1 MKSEYH
7 IMLNLEQFASVS
19 VITREGPTNYLK
31 LTKQPTLFSHIFVL
45 YLNRKHIYL
54 AAKAENINVS

>member
-7 IMLNLEQFASVS
+7 IMLNLEQFARVS
-19 VITREGPTNYLK
+19 VITREGPINYLK
-31 LTKQPTLFSHIFVL
+31 LPKQPTLFSYILVL

-54 AAKAENINVS
+54 AANAENINVS

>member
-7 IMLNLEQFASVS
+7 IMLNLELFASVS
-19 VITREGPTNYLK
+19 VITCEGPISYLR
-31 LTKQPTLFSHIFVL
+31 LPKQPTLFSYILFL
-45 YLNRKHIYL
+45 YLKRKQIHL